1 MEKFTMAKIDFNRAL
16 PSESDQPDGSLDA
29 YLQGAKGKEEQLPPW
44 AELPDRAGKGR
55 PHVSFETRWS
65 QKHHAQLKYL
75 AERRRTTMQG
85 LIMSQML
92 DWLEEEAER
101 EWDKQLSRMSHG

>member
-1 MEKFTMAKIDFNRAL
+1 MAKIDFNRAL
-16 PSESDQPDGSLDA
+16 PAESDKPGASLDA
-29 YLQGAKGKEEQLPPW
+29 YLNGVEGKGEGISPW
-44 AELPDRAGKGR
+44 AGLPDRAGKGR

-65 QKHHAQLKYL
+65 QKHHVQLKYL

-92 DWLEEEAER
+92 DWLEEEAQR
-101 EWDKQLSRMSHG
+101 EWDREHGGENRG